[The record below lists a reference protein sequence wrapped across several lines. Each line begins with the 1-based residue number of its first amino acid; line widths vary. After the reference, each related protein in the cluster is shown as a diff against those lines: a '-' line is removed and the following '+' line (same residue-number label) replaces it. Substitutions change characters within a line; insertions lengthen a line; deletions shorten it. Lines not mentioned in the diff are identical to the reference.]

1 MRIFSARIVSGEQGR
16 GGDVLNRKMDPDGP
30 EGQMRGNFVAGG
42 CMTTSSNACL
52 FFENFFER
60 IGVEDAFRPAV

>member
-1 MRIFSARIVSGEQGR
+1 LPQETVPTATGER
-16 GGDVLNRKMDPDGP
+16 GSDGDANRKLSLVGP
-30 EGQMRGNFVAGG
+30 EGRMRGNFVAGG

-60 IGVEDAFRPAV
+60 FGVEDAFRPAV